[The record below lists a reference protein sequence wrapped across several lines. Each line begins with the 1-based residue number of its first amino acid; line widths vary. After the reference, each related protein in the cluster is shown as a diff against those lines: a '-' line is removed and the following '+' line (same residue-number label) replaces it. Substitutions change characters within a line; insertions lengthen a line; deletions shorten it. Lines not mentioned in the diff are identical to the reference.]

1 MKEYLLS
8 VAMYSTKYAE
18 LFNYNEDDVS
28 NTLGYIFRVYQEDVK
43 NYSNQELSLLVTILS
58 KYKEEEYKEYID
70 VFSLKVIN
78 SIINKARSPKEML
91 KMIKKIDKEY
101 SKDKKVNE
109 KKYLKIIEEISSE
122 TSK

>member
-78 SIINKARSPKEML
+78 SIINKSRSHKEML
-91 KMIKKIDKEY
+91 KMIKKIEKEY

>member
-70 VFSLKVIN
+70 VFSLKVVN
-78 SIINKARSPKEML
+78 SIINKAKSPKEML
-91 KMIKKIDKEY
+91 KMIKKIEKEY

>member
-78 SIINKARSPKEML
+78 SIINKSRSPKEML